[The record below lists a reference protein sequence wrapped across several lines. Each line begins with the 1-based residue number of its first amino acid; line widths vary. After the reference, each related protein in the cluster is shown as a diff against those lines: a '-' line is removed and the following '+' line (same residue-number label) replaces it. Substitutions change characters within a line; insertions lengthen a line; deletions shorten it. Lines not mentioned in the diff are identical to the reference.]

1 MRKFTKFLTNQIQ
14 QITFKIISIE
24 ITFEDQTQTEVA
36 IRTTIDIVPIH
47 TLVIYFIQTI
57 DKEILQITETGITQI
72 IEIDNN
78 QTIDNEIIQTTDL
91 NTTITT
97 TDHKIILEIETII
110 IQIDKEISFS
120 RHIEKLQI
128 IKTHIK
134 IIEAVHPNIKDI

>member
-47 TLVIYFIQTI
+47 TLVIIFIQTI

-78 QTIDNEIIQTTDL
+78 QTIVM
-91 NTTITT
+91 
-97 TDHKIILEIETII
+97 
-110 IQIDKEISFS
+110 
-120 RHIEKLQI
+120 KLFKQQ
-128 IKTHIK
+128 IK
-134 IIEAVHPNIKDI
+134 IQ